1 VAIVNPFSIA
11 REGAKIEC
19 AHRVDRGLPSTFRA
33 EPAQARVLI
42 RTLRG
47 LETRASHALERLVV
61 PRVGHPHTVARFAP
75 RRFQDKLASCMQLNA
90 FTDYSLRV
98 LIYATVRSG
107 ERCLTSDVA
116 SAFGI
121 SRHHVV
127 KVVHR
132 LQALGYLETTR
143 GRTGGFRLAQ
153 APGEIRVGDVVRRT
167 EGTLALV
174 ECFAREQNT
183 CPLAPACGL
192 KGVLRDAFDAFF
204 DTLNQSTIADL
215 VARPQW
221 VSRMKRLDASFTS
234 RQARGDAPRQAR
246 GDARKGARR
255 SSKSEQPA
263 PGFA

>member
-1 VAIVNPFSIA
+1 
-11 REGAKIEC
+11 
-19 AHRVDRGLPSTFRA
+19 
-33 EPAQARVLI
+33 
-42 RTLRG
+42 
-47 LETRASHALERLVV
+47 
-61 PRVGHPHTVARFAP
+61 
-75 RRFQDKLASCMQLNA
+75 MQLNS

-98 LIYATVRSG
+98 LIYAAVRGG

-116 SAFGI
+116 SAFGV

-192 KGVLRDAFDAFF
+192 KGALRDAFDAFF
-204 DTLNQSTIADL
+204 DTLDRSTLADL
-215 VARPQW
+215 VARPRW
-221 VSRMKRLDASFTS
+221 ASRVKRLDTHVG
-234 RQARGDAPRQAR
+234 RARATQSVGR
-246 GDARKGARR
+246 
-255 SSKSEQPA
+255 
-263 PGFA
+263 FA

>member
-1 VAIVNPFSIA
+1 
-11 REGAKIEC
+11 
-19 AHRVDRGLPSTFRA
+19 
-33 EPAQARVLI
+33 
-42 RTLRG
+42 
-47 LETRASHALERLVV
+47 
-61 PRVGHPHTVARFAP
+61 
-75 RRFQDKLASCMQLNA
+75 MQLNA

-98 LIYATVRSG
+98 LIYAAVRGG

-143 GRTGGFRLAQ
+143 GRGGGFRLAM
-153 APGEIRVGDVVRRT
+153 APDEIRVGDVVRRT
-167 EGTLALV
+167 EGTLAIV
-174 ECFAREQNT
+174 ECFAREQST
-183 CPLAPACGL
+183 CPLTPACGL
-192 KGVLRDAFDAFF
+192 KGVLRGAFDAFF
-204 DTLNQSTIADL
+204 DTLNRSTLADL

-221 VSRMKRLDASFTS
+221 TLRVKRLDASF
-234 RQARGDAPRQAR
+234 APRQAR

-255 SSKSEQPA
+255 RSKSGQPV